1 MMDAIILAGGLGK
14 RLRDTVSDVPKP
26 LAPIQGKPFL
36 DILLAQLDKRV
47 ERVILAI
54 GYQSEKIK
62 EYYRN
67 TPLIFSEEDVPLGT
81 GGALKQAL
89 QLAYSSP
96 VFVMN
101 GDSYFDVDLEGML
114 KFHNTSQAHLTL
126 SCREVEDVSRYGTIS
141 FDENQRIFAFR
152 EKDAESGKGL
162 INGGIYVM
170 DKNLLDSFPDTPF
183 SLEQEGFPHLLK
195 NRVFAYPSTGKF
207 IDIGTR
213 DSYYQAQEILCNVSS

>member
-1 MMDAIILAGGLGK
+1 MDAIILAGGLGK
-14 RLRDTVSDVPKP
+14 RLRDIVSDVPKP

-36 DILLAQLDKRV
+36 DILLAQLDNRV

-67 TPLIFSEEDVPLGT
+67 ASLIFSEEEVPLGT

-89 QLAYSSP
+89 QLAHSSL
-96 VFVMN
+96 VLVMN
-101 GDSYFDVDLEGML
+101 GDSYFDVDLESML
-114 KFHNTSQAHLTL
+114 AFHLASQAHLTL
-126 SCREVEDVSRYGTIS
+126 ACREVEDVSRFGSIS
-141 FDENQRIFAFR
+141 FDENQRISAFR
-152 EKDAESGKGL
+152 EKEAGAGKGW
-162 INGGIYVM
+162 INGGIYLM

-195 NRVFAYPSTGKF
+195 KRVFAYPSAGKF

-213 DSYYQAQEILCNVSS
+213 DSYYQAQELLCNVSS